1 MNEHVGTVF
10 ESDSAPQ
17 ASSWSQDRRLKFI
30 EFRLRWD
37 GKINRNDLTDFFSL
51 SVPQAS
57 ADLSKYSE
65 AAPLNLSYDKKAK
78 CYVRGEGF
86 NPIYPQSG
94 ARTYLNELLALSTN
108 VIESK
113 SSFIGWKPSL
123 GVAPIPGRTLDEQVL
138 SLVVQSIR
146 EKRKLLVS
154 YQGMARPDPIDRNI
168 SPHALGFDGFRWHVR
183 AYCHLRNDFRD
194 FVIGR
199 LSKVTMGDTSDVE
212 GSSDQ
217 QWNEILTLILAPHPG
232 LSPGGQRA
240 ISMEYGMIDG
250 SAQLHCR
257 HALLFYALRR
267 LRLEQTEDA
276 SQGAAQQIILVN
288 RDKLKPYID
297 QLTTKG
303 AQ

>member
-10 ESDSAPQ
+10 ESDPAPQ

-94 ARTYLNELLALSTN
+94 SRTYLNELLALSTN

-123 GVAPIPGRTLDEQVL
+123 GVAPIPERTLDEQVL
-138 SLVVQSIR
+138 SLVIQLVQ
-146 EKRKLLVS
+146 
-154 YQGMARPDPIDRNI
+154 
-168 SPHALGFDGFRWHVR
+168 
-183 AYCHLRNDFRD
+183 
-194 FVIGR
+194 
-199 LSKVTMGDTSDVE
+199 
-212 GSSDQ
+212 
-217 QWNEILTLILAPHPG
+217 HPFCNF
-232 LSPGGQRA
+232 P
-240 ISMEYGMIDG
+240 E
-250 SAQLHCR
+250 H
-257 HALLFYALRR
+257 
-267 LRLEQTEDA
+267 
-276 SQGAAQQIILVN
+276 
-288 RDKLKPYID
+288 
-297 QLTTKG
+297 
-303 AQ
+303 

>member
-113 SSFIGWKPSL
+113 SSFIGWRPSL
-123 GVAPIPGRTLDEQVL
+123 GAAPIPERTLDEQVL
-138 SLVVQSIR
+138 SLVIQSIR
-146 EKRKLLVS
+146 EKRKLRVS
-154 YQGMARPDPIDRNI
+154 YQGMNRPDPVGRNI

-199 LSKVTMGDTSDVE
+199 LSEVTIGDTSDVE
-212 GSSDQ
+212 GTSDQ
-217 QWNEILTLILAPHPG
+217 QWNDILTLILAPHPG

-288 RDKLKPYID
+288 RDELKPYID
-297 QLTTKG
+297 QLTT
-303 AQ
+303 